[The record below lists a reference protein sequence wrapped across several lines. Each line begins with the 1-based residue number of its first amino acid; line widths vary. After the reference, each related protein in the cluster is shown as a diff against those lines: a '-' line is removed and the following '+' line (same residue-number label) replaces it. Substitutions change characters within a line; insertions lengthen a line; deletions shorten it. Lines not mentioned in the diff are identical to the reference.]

1 MTASDGPLEERPEPS
16 TETDELRLEPVQFM
30 ARADAVL
37 RFGELMLGAG
47 ASSARVRDSME
58 RIARALGLD
67 HLECRVGM
75 TDIVMSAHRGG
86 IYRTRVA
93 EVGHI
98 AVDAGRITELRRLV
112 HDVADGVTVAA
123 LQRELDRIAGLPVRY
138 PVALRVAAAALA
150 CAAFALLNN
159 GGWTEA
165 LAVAVAVALGQWVRI
180 LLVRARVNEFLLV
193 FVAAVVALL
202 GYLGAITLLD
212 LAGLATGEHDAALT
226 SAVLFLVPGFPLV
239 TGAMDLAR
247 RDLHAGIARI
257 VYASLVLLATGTAV
271 WTVAAA
277 FHSSPID
284 TAPVLVGEPFLSL
297 LRLVAGFVG
306 VLGFAILFSTPWRIA
321 LVASVIGAIA
331 NVGRLALVDHGT
343 SPAVAAA
350 AAGLAVGIG
359 AFVVSRW
366 VRSPR
371 VALTVPGVIIMVPGA
386 ASYRAIVATID
397 GDTVAAV
404 QNGVQAV
411 FVVVAL
417 TIGLTVARILT
428 EREWK
433 QSPGS

>member
-1 MTASDGPLEERPEPS
+1 MAAHDDIPDAGAGEP
-16 TETDELRLEPVQFM
+16 TETAELRLEPIRFM
-30 ARADAVL
+30 ARVDAVL

-58 RIARALGLD
+58 RIAHALGLD

-75 TDIVMSAHRGG
+75 TDIVMSAHRGA

-112 HDVADGVTVAA
+112 HDVADGVSVLS
-123 LQRELDRIAGLPVRY
+123 LQRELDRIEGMPPRY

-159 GGWTEA
+159 GGWPE
-165 LAVAVAVALGQWVRI
+165 AVAVALAVALGQWVRI

-202 GYLGAITLLD
+202 GYLAVMAALD
-212 LAGLATGEHDAALT
+212 AAGLETGDHDAAIT

-271 WTVAAA
+271 WAVAAA
-277 FHSSPID
+277 FRFSPIA
-284 TAPVLVGEPFLSL
+284 TAPVMVDEPVLSA
-297 LRLVAGFVG
+297 LRLIAGFVG

-321 LVASVIGAIA
+321 LTASVIGAIA
-331 NVGRLALVDHGT
+331 NVARLALIDHDV

-350 AAGLAVGIG
+350 AAGLAVGIA

-386 ASYRAIVATID
+386 AAYRSIVATID

-428 EREWK
+428 EREWQ
-433 QSPGS
+433 QSER

>member
-1 MTASDGPLEERPEPS
+1 MTSADRVPPDGGEP

-58 RIARALGLD
+58 RIAVALGLD

-75 TDIVMSAHRGG
+75 TDIVMSAHRGA

-98 AVDAGRITELRRLV
+98 AVDAGRITALRRLV
-112 HDVADGVTVAA
+112 HDVADGVTVAD
-123 LQRELDRIAGLPVRY
+123 LQAQLDRIQSVPPRY
-138 PVALRVAAAALA
+138 PTSLRVAAAALA
-150 CAAFALLNN
+150 CAAFAFLNN
-159 GGWTEA
+159 GGWQEA
-165 LAVAVAVALGQWVRI
+165 IAVAIAVALGQWVRI

-193 FVAAVVALL
+193 FLAAVVALL
-202 GYLGAITLLD
+202 GYLGVVAVMD
-212 LAGLATGEHDAALT
+212 VAGIEVVGHDAALT

-271 WTVAAA
+271 WAVAAT
-277 FHSSPID
+277 FHSSPIA
-284 TAPVLVGEPFLSL
+284 TAPVMVGEPALSL

-306 VLGFAILFSTPWRIA
+306 VLGFAILFATPWRIA
-321 LVASVIGAIA
+321 LTASVIGAVA

-343 SPAVAAA
+343 PAAVAAA

-359 AFVVSRW
+359 AFAVSRW

-397 GDTVAAV
+397 GDTVSAV
-404 QNGVQAV
+404 QNGVQAI

-428 EREWK
+428 EREW
-433 QSPGS
+433 QQPVGR

>member
-1 MTASDGPLEERPEPS
+1 MTTSDRSPADPGEP

-58 RIARALGLD
+58 RIATALGLD
-67 HLECRVGM
+67 HLQCRVGM
-75 TDIVMSAHRGG
+75 TDIVMSAHRGA

-112 HDVADGVTVAA
+112 HDVSDGVSVVQ
-123 LQRELDRIAGLPVRY
+123 LQAELDRIQSIPPRY
-138 PVALRVAAAALA
+138 PTALRVAAAALA
-150 CAAFALLNN
+150 CAAFAFLNN
-159 GGWTEA
+159 GGWQEA
-165 LAVAVAVALGQWVRI
+165 IAVALAVALGQWVRI

-202 GYLGAITLLD
+202 GYLGVVALMD
-212 LAGLATGEHDAALT
+212 LAGLEVVGHNAALT

-271 WTVAAA
+271 WAVAAT
-277 FHSSPID
+277 FHSSPIA
-284 TAPVLVGEPFLSL
+284 TAPVVVEEPLLSF
-297 LRLVAGFVG
+297 LRLIAGFVG
-306 VLGFAILFSTPWRIA
+306 VLGFAILFATPWRIA
-321 LVASVIGAIA
+321 LTASVIGAVA

-359 AFVVSRW
+359 AFAVSHW

-397 GDTVAAV
+397 GDTVSAV
-404 QNGVQAV
+404 QNGLQAV

-428 EREWK
+428 EREW
-433 QSPGS
+433 QQTSGH

>member
-1 MTASDGPLEERPEPS
+1 MTARDDTPDTGAGEP
-16 TETDELRLEPVQFM
+16 TETAELRLEPIQFM
-30 ARADAVL
+30 ARVDAAL

-58 RIARALGLD
+58 RVARALGLD

-75 TDIVMSAHRGG
+75 TDIVMSAHRGA

-112 HDVADGVTVAA
+112 HDVADGVSVPA
-123 LQRELDRIAGLPVRY
+123 LQRELDRIAGMPPRY

-159 GGWTEA
+159 GGWPEA
-165 LAVAVAVALGQWVRI
+165 LAVALAVAAGQWVRI

-202 GYLGAITLLD
+202 GYLAVMAVMD
-212 LAGLATGEHDAALT
+212 AAGLETGSHDAALT

-271 WTVAAA
+271 WAVAAA
-277 FHSSPID
+277 FHSSP
-284 TAPVLVGEPFLSL
+284 TATSVAMVDEPLLSV
-297 LRLVAGFVG
+297 LRLLAGFVG

-321 LVASVIGAIA
+321 LTASVIGAVA
-331 NVGRLALVDHGT
+331 NVGRLALVDNGT

-350 AAGLAVGIG
+350 AAGLAVGIA
-359 AFVVSRW
+359 AFVVSHW

-386 ASYRAIVATID
+386 AAYRSIVATID

-428 EREWK
+428 EREW
-433 QSPGS
+433 QQAR